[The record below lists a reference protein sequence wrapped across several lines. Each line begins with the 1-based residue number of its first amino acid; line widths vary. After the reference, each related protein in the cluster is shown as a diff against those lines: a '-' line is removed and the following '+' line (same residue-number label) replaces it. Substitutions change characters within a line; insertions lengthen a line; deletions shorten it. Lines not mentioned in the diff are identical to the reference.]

1 MSEVPLDI
9 RVMAERVAET
19 VNRAL
24 MNLKS
29 ELSAEIEK
37 VKARLAAVET
47 EVAAL
52 KSGHVKD
59 VVKGILELK
68 TDELSTSV
76 GKAVAEAVERA
87 VRAELERLSESA
99 RALNSSV
106 AALAARVEGLGLQVK
121 EYGERAQTLAASFEV
136 TSKHFGELSRSVSA
150 LAEALGGVKGELS
163 AVRGDLGRVFEQ
175 IRIDHDTINTMA
187 ERIGEMYSAIKERT
201 DYLMRRSRG
210 EGAEVEGSCTS
221 GPRT

>member
-9 RVMAERVAET
+9 RVIAERVAET
-19 VNRAL
+19 VNKAL

-76 GKAVAEAVERA
+76 GRAVAEAVERA
-87 VRAELERLSESA
+87 VRAELERLSEST
-99 RALNSSV
+99 RALDSSV

-121 EYGERAQTLAASFEV
+121 EYGERAQSLAASFEV
-136 TSKHFGELSRSVSA
+136 TSKHFGELSKSVSA
-150 LAEALGGVKGELS
+150 LAEVLGEVKGEFS
-163 AVRGDLGRVFEQ
+163 AVRGDLSKVFEQ

-187 ERIGEMYSAIKERT
+187 ERIGEVYLAIKERT
-201 DYLMRRSRG
+201 TYPMPPEQRG
-210 EGAEVEGSCTS
+210 GSE
-221 GPRT
+221 

>member
-1 MSEVPLDI
+1 VSEVPLDI
-9 RVMAERVAET
+9 RVIAERVAET

-47 EVAAL
+47 EVAVL

-59 VVKGILELK
+59 VVKGVLELK
-68 TDELSTSV
+68 TDELSASV

-121 EYGERAQTLAASFEV
+121 EYGERAQSLAASFEV
-136 TSKHFGELSRSVSA
+136 TSKHFGELSKSVSA
-150 LAEALGGVKGELS
+150 LAEALGKVEGELS
-163 AVRGDLGRVFEQ
+163 AVRGDLGKVMDELKFERDILNNVSGQ
-175 IRIDHDTINTMA
+175 VGEIYLVIRELEKRTI
-187 ERIGEMYSAIKERT
+187 
-201 DYLMRRSRG
+201 YLLP
-210 EGAEVEGSCTS
+210 EEQKK
-221 GPRT
+221 